1 MGANGSLKE
10 LCTVVEKQ
18 IKQQIHRVVD
28 IKEKEYSWES
38 GT

>member
-18 IKQQIHRVVD
+18 IKQHYIEWLTF
-28 IKEKEYSWES
+28 KEKEYS
-38 GT
+38 